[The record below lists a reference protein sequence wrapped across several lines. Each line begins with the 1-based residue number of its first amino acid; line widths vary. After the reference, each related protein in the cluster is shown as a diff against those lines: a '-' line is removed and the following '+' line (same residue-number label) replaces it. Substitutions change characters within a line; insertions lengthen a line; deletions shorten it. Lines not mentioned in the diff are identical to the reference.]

1 MTVRNIMVGGLPR
14 AGSTL
19 LVNLLAQHP
28 EVHVVQSSALL
39 EVLFVLRNHWH
50 NWIEHRACDSKLV
63 FQRMQTTFA
72 AICEAYDPLP
82 AGKTVRVHKSRGWI
96 AYPELLKF
104 ADPAAKLLVP
114 VRNIDEILASWEL
127 LRRKRLEQGQSDD
140 LPPQLAS
147 SQQARIDYWMR
158 SDVEPIG
165 LAVARLR
172 DLELRGNVPHIKVP
186 FEALTSDPAAI
197 MLSLW
202 SRCGL
207 DPCDHDFENVEQ
219 VTVEDDT
226 VHGQDL
232 HTIRKSVRP
241 IPKRAQ
247 QVLTGE

>member
-1 MTVRNIMVGGLPR
+1 VVVRNIMVGGLPR
-14 AGSTL
+14 SGSTL

-28 EVHVVQSSALL
+28 DVHIVQSSALL
-39 EVLFVLRNHWH
+39 EVLYVLRNHWFE
-50 NWIEHRACDSKLV
+50 WIEHRACDPKLV
-63 FQRMQTTFA
+63 TQRLRTTFS
-72 AICEAYDPLP
+72 AICEDYDPLP
-82 AGKTVRVHKSRGWI
+82 EGKTVRVHKSRGWI

-104 ADPAAKLLVP
+104 ADPDAKLLVP

-127 LRRKRLEQGQSDD
+127 LRRKRLKQGQSDG
-140 LPPQLAS
+140 LPPHIAS

-158 SDVEPIG
+158 PDVEPIG

-172 DLELRGNVPHIKVP
+172 DLELRGDVPHIKVP
-186 FEALTSDPAAI
+186 FEALTSDPASI
-197 MLSLW
+197 MFSLW

-232 HTIRKSVRP
+232 HTIRKTVQP
-241 IPKRAQ
+241 IPNRAKL
-247 QVLTGE
+247 VLTGE